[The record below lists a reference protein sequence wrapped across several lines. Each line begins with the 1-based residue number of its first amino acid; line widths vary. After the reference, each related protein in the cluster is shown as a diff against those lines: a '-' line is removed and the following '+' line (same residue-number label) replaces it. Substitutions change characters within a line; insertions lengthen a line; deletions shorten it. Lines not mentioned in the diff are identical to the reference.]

1 MVDIREKL
9 KQVFRLSFALSGE
22 VDVATLEYRGAKE
35 WDSLGHMQLV
45 AAIENE
51 FSIMMET
58 DDILNMSSFDKA
70 VEIVGKYV
78 A

>member
-1 MVDIREKL
+1 MMDTRERL
-9 KQVFRLSFALSGE
+9 KQIFRSSFALSGDTE
-22 VDVATLEYRGAKE
+22 VAALEYRGARE

>member
-1 MVDIREKL
+1 MTDTRERL
-9 KQVFRLSFALSGE
+9 KQIFRFAFAISDDAE
-22 VDVATLEYRGAKE
+22 VDAFEFRCTKE

-58 DDILNMSSFDKA
+58 SDVLNMSSFGKA

-78 A
+78 E